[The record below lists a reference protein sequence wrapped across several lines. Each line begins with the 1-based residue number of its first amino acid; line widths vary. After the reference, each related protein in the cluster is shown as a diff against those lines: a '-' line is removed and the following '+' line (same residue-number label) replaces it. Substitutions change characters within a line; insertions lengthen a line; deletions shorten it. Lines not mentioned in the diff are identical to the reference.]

1 MLQVPGGWLCRKIG
15 GKTVFGLGVL
25 VPSIVTI
32 ATPFSTQYFP
42 LFICARVLTGLG
54 ESATYVSSFNT
65 SRCWLVARRLR
76 DLGSADMQ
84 VSGCTCYARALGPV
98 T

>member
-32 ATPFSTQYFP
+32 ATPFSAQYFP

-54 ESATYVSSFNT
+54 ESATYVSSFT
-65 SRCWLVARRLR
+65 
-76 DLGSADMQ
+76 
-84 VSGCTCYARALGPV
+84 T
-98 T
+98 